1 MEQRRNRRAV
11 CRLHCGV
18 MRPSRAPSVYRPKQ
32 FLLLYCLK
40 AFFPGQG
47 GVDFTPSP
55 GVSHVGQVESP
66 APYILHTRRANL
78 EILLRRNLSR
88 IAILRTETEIL
99 ASPSRIDLY
108 RVVEAVLFGSLRP
121 NRASR
126 SELILEELVSFFG
139 ECTFEWLW
147 YGCILSRCH

>member
-78 EILLRRNLSR
+78 EILLRRILSS
-88 IAILRTETEIL
+88 AILRTEIEIL

-108 RVVEAVLFGSLRP
+108 RIVEAVFFGSLRS
-121 NRASR
+121 NRESR
-126 SELILEELVSFFG
+126 SELILEELFSFFG
-139 ECTFEWLW
+139 ECTFE
-147 YGCILSRCH
+147 